1 MFAPAALS
9 DYTAEK
15 RYHLRFPSLRSV
27 IYLSESP
34 DSMRLLKVIAC
45 IFLTATAISA
55 QATDIGVAGLFPGKA
70 VLVIDGAAPKTY
82 SVGDNVRGD
91 IRLTSV
97 TGSTA
102 TMNVKGKLETIGIG
116 EFVSRNAPSAN
127 ASVTLKVNGAGHF
140 VAQSQI
146 NGGTMTMLVDT
157 GATVIALPAADA
169 IRLGIN
175 YKQGQKTMMNT
186 ANGLTAGYRVRLD
199 TVKVG
204 DIEIRQVDAVVL
216 EGGLSFAL
224 LGMSFLNR
232 TEMRREGD
240 MMVLTK
246 RF

>member
-1 MFAPAALS
+1 MRMHKL
-9 DYTAEK
+9 TAGI
-15 RYHLRFPSLRSV
+15 L
-27 IYLSESP
+27 
-34 DSMRLLKVIAC
+34 
-45 IFLTATAISA
+45 LTATALSA

-82 SVGDNVRGD
+82 SIGDKIRTD

-102 TMNVKGKLETIGIG
+102 TVNVKGKLETIGIG
-116 EFVSRNAPSAN
+116 QFVSRSAPGAS
-127 ASVTLKVNGAGHF
+127 ASVTLKVNGGGHF

-146 NGGTMTMLVDT
+146 NGGTITMLVDT

-175 YKQGQKTMMNT
+175 YKQGPKTMMST
-186 ANGLTAGYRVRLD
+186 ANGLTPGYRVRLD
-199 TVKVG
+199 TVKIG
-204 DIEIRQVDAVVL
+204 DIEITQVDAVVL
-216 EGGLSFAL
+216 ESGLSFAL

-232 TEMRREGD
+232 TDMQREGD

>member
-1 MFAPAALS
+1 
-9 DYTAEK
+9 
-15 RYHLRFPSLRSV
+15 
-27 IYLSESP
+27 
-34 DSMRLLKVIAC
+34 MRLLKLNAC
-45 IFLTATAISA
+45 LFMIITALSA

-70 VLVIDGAAPKTY
+70 VLIIDGAAPKTY

-102 TMNVKGKLETIGIG
+102 TVNVKGKLETIGIG
-116 EFVSRNAPSAN
+116 EFVSRSAPSAN

-140 VAQSQI
+140 VAQSQV
-146 NGGTMTMLVDT
+146 NGGIMTMLVDT
-157 GATVIALPAADA
+157 GATVIALPASDA

-175 YKQGQKTMMNT
+175 YKRGQKTMMNT
-186 ANGLTAGYRVRLD
+186 ANGLTPGYRVRLD
-199 TVKVG
+199 IVKVG

-216 EGGLSFAL
+216 ESGLSFAL

>member
-1 MFAPAALS
+1 M
-9 DYTAEK
+9 
-15 RYHLRFPSLRSV
+15 HQ
-27 IYLSESP
+27 
-34 DSMRLLKVIAC
+34 
-45 IFLTATAISA
+45 LTAGILLTAMVLSA

-82 SVGDNVRGD
+82 SVGDNVRAD
-91 IRLTSV
+91 IRLKSV

-102 TMNVKGKLETIGIG
+102 TVNVKGKLETIGIG
-116 EFVSRNAPSAN
+116 QFVSRSSPSAS
-127 ASVTLKVNGAGHF
+127 ASVTLKVNSAGHF
-140 VAQSQI
+140 MAQSQI
-146 NGGTMTMLVDT
+146 NGGSMSMLVDT

-175 YKQGQKTMMNT
+175 YKQGPKTMMST
-186 ANGLTAGYRVRLD
+186 ANGLTPAYRVRLD

-204 DIEIRQVDAVVL
+204 DIELTQVDAAVL
-216 EGGLSFAL
+216 ESGLSFAL

-232 TEMRREGD
+232 TDMQREGD